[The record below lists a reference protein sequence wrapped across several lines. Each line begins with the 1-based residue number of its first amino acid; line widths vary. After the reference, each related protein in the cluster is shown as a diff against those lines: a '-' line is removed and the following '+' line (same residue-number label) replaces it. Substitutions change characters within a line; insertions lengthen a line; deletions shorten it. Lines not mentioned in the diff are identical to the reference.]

1 MTMNSLFND
10 CVHLLQVWGKFLHMT
25 YEEINIWIFVIIEP
39 VVFVIMLFVLI
50 AQRRVIVKLKR
61 ENKQGVQKK

>member
-10 CVHLLQVWGKFLHMT
+10 CVHLLQAWGKFLHMT

-39 VVFVIMLFVLI
+39 VVFIIMLFVLI